1 MGSGARSVHRQG
13 LAKDSIGKDCTT
25 SIEEDC
31 KRTDLAVYTVLV
43 LTLALLCTITQASG
57 EGDQL
62 GDLST
67 ISDPSIID
75 HIMQVVKKA

>member
-1 MGSGARSVHRQG
+1 
-13 LAKDSIGKDCTT
+13 
-25 SIEEDC
+25 
-31 KRTDLAVYTVLV
+31 VLV
-43 LTLALLCTITQASG
+43 QYIVKDLPKTRSGKIVRRALRKIVSGRIQPCTRSSILTLALLCTITQASG